1 MPKQVRV
8 AVVQAGSS
16 FIDKDANIDKAVGL
30 TRAAA
35 DQGAKI
41 VLFPEAF
48 IPGHPR
54 VFDFGLKGGQQLS
67 DQSRRLLDLYRRNS
81 LSAGDPALAPL
92 ARVAAETGVYLA
104 VGASESCGDDR
115 YCCSLFFWGPEGDFL
130 GQDRKIK
137 LTGNERQ
144 VWNQG
149 DFNVLTVLE
158 TGYGKTGTILSGE
171 NYLPLMRAAMY
182 ARGVSLYLAPTS
194 EAKSTWQCS
203 IRHIALEGQCFVLS
217 CNQYLSRDMIPEE
230 FGVDFELIEREQICR
245 GGSAI
250 VSPRG
255 EYLAGP
261 LFDQEGIL
269 TADLDLGQIDEV
281 RREFDPSGHFGLHSQ
296 SR

>member
-1 MPKQVRV
+1 MQNQVRV
-8 AVVQAGSS
+8 AVVQAGSIL
-16 FIDKDANIDKAVGL
+16 IDKGASIDKAVTL
-30 TRAAA
+30 TRVAAG
-35 DQGAKI
+35 QGARI

-54 VFDFGLKGGQQLS
+54 VLNFDQKCGQPEAES
-67 DQSRRLLDLYRRNS
+67 HRLWDLYRKNS
-81 LSAGDPALAPL
+81 LSANDPALAPL
-92 ARVAAETGVYLA
+92 ARVAAETGVFLA
-104 VGASESCGDDR
+104 VGVTERRGGDHL
-115 YCCSLFFWGPEGDFL
+115 YCSLFFWGPDGEFL

-144 VWNQG
+144 VWDQG

-158 TGYGKTGTILSGE
+158 TAYGKTGAILSGE

-194 EAKSTWQCS
+194 EAKPTWQCS
-203 IRHIALEGQCFVLS
+203 IRHIAMEGLCFVLS
-217 CNQYLSRDMIPEE
+217 CNQYLSREMIPKE
-230 FGVDFELIEREQICR
+230 FGTDFETIEREQICR

-255 EYLAGP
+255 QYLAGP
-261 LFDQEGIL
+261 IFDREGIL
-269 TADLDLGQIDEV
+269 TADLDLDQIDEV
-281 RREFDPSGHFGLHSQ
+281 HKEFDPYGHFEHHSH